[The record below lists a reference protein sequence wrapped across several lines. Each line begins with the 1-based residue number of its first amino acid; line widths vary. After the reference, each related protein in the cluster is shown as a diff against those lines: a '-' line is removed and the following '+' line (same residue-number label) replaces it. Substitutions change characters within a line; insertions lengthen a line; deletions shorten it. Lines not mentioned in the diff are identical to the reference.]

1 MAVIDVAELTVCE
14 AAGVP
19 LKLTVAPLTKLVPV
33 IAIDVAPVVGPEV
46 GLTAVTGV
54 VTVTSIPPATT
65 EAGDVAVIVVA
76 LTNEKVAELDPNI
89 TVVAPVKLV
98 PVIV

>member
-1 MAVIDVAELTVCE
+1 MVTVMSTKPAAWAGEMAVIDVAELTVCE

-46 GLTAVTGV
+46 GLTAVTVGV
-54 VTVTSIPPATT
+54 T
-65 EAGDVAVIVVA
+65 A
-76 LTNEKVAELDPNI
+76 L
-89 TVVAPVKLV
+89 
-98 PVIV
+98 